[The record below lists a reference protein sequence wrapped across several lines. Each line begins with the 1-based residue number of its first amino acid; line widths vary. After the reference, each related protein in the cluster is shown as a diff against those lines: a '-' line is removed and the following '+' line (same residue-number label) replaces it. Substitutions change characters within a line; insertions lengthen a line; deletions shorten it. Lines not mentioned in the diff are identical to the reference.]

1 MKVQDATLSIDNF
14 NTPKIL
20 TGLDAVNLKI
30 MRLIL
35 FEPGTD
41 PDQPNKGVGLRS
53 KFRYISAD
61 RLHDL
66 TDCISEQISTYLPEF
81 SGVSVQVEIY
91 KEVLHIAI
99 VVDQVLYEFS
109 YDGER
114 INNQSLNALKN
125 IM

>member
-1 MKVQDATLSIDNF
+1 MKVQDALLSLDNF

-20 TGLDAVNLKI
+20 NGLDAVNLKI

-53 KFRYISAD
+53 KFRYITGD
-61 RLHDL
+61 RLHDI
-66 TDCISEQISTYLPEF
+66 TDRIKDQISTYLPEF
-81 SGVSVQVEIY
+81 SGVNVEVELY
-91 KEVLHIAI
+91 REVLHIGI
-99 VVDQVLYEFS
+99 VVDKVLYEFS

-114 INNQSLNALKN
+114 INNQSLSSLKN
-125 IM
+125 LM

>member
-1 MKVQDATLSIDNF
+1 MKVQDGLLTLDNF
-14 NTPKIL
+14 NNPKIL
-20 TGLDAVNLKI
+20 SGLDAVNLKI

-53 KFRYISAD
+53 KFRFISGD

-66 TDCISEQISTYLPEF
+66 TDCIKDQISTYLAEF
-81 SGVSVQVEIY
+81 MGVSVEVEIY
-91 KEVLHIAI
+91 KKLLHIAI
-99 VVDQVLYEFS
+99 VADQVLYEFS

-114 INNQSLNALKN
+114 INNQSLSALKN
-125 IM
+125 LM